1 MENEEPLP
9 FSSGTDSGAAVSADY
24 SRTLFDAALSYARN
38 GRAVFP
44 LAEGEKRPLTPHG
57 SHDATTS
64 ESQICLW
71 WQAHP
76 TANIGMAVGERS
88 GLIAIDVDNKGGKN
102 GSAALASL
110 EEQLGNLPETL
121 IVSTPNNGRHYLFE
135 FPQPFLDAPIKR
147 ELAPGVELKVNGY
160 IVAPPSK
167 LKNGGYSV
175 ATRATLAGLPE
186 RWKAACVKDEPTPE
200 EWERLNPRGKSGSIC
215 KNYGIK
221 ITDVMEIPKNARRI
235 RDGYLIKHP
244 IHGATGDGNL
254 FINTKLDLWCC
265 YRCDS
270 GGDAVTWIA
279 MQQGYI
285 DCSEASSKLDKT
297 TFKRCLD
304 FLRRE
309 GLIPEPQATIVTAK
323 RGGAEEHVPISVKKH
338 LTDVG
343 NAERFVELYRDNV
356 RYCEELGAWF
366 IYDRRRWLEDKTR
379 RIMHL
384 ARKIPSVVD
393 FEVGLIDELPEKDK
407 SEKEQLK
414 EEYRRWARTSE
425 FRNRLEAMLE
435 QAKSFPEISMSAE
448 QFDQDPC
455 LRNFRNGTINLKTG
469 VLRPHNPEDY
479 ITKLVPTDYDP
490 EAKDER
496 WGGFLQR
503 VQPEPE
509 ARRFLQRAAG
519 YSLTGLTSQ
528 EAVFFAYGPPAS
540 GKSTF
545 LESLLKAAGSYGV
558 SSSFSAFLAQ
568 RTSVGSP
575 REDVARLRGARMVV
589 CSEVN
594 KNTEWNAALLK
605 QLTSGDRVNA
615 RMPYA
620 KYSTEFEPQFKL
632 WLGANYRPK
641 CDYDDDAVFR
651 RFYIVR
657 FDTTIPEDERDRALK
672 DYLKNNEQA
681 QKAVLAWQVA
691 GAVEF
696 FNASENGGDGL
707 QAPPQVVAATRE
719 YQSSMNPAW
728 EFISN
733 ECVIGSDPTAYDG
746 ATGKRNPY
754 DEGIDELW
762 DAYEMQEKHYDAKA
776 VKSKRSLGKYLT
788 SLGFESYRS
797 TKDKSYRRRGLR
809 LVRDRENAEVLRL
822 VSDEATFPRTIT
834 VQVLHRLSN
843 DLVYPVNAN
852 DRTQLALD
860 LISSH
865 PDQWLFGCLK
875 VETAETSYKKGNM
888 LKVSANE
895 VDKEP
900 NSHTNRGALSEELSV
915 RSSAYG
921 YLSGFGLDP
930 ECIKRELRATLDGL
944 VANEQHDEKG
954 QPLSN
959 SQLRAN
965 FMAPSVLEAANQLEL
980 DVEQK
985 RRLIAAAR
993 DIWNQV
999 VSEKE
1004 NEMNA
1009 QMAAPVLRLQAHLSY
1024 PIVRLP
1030 TLEVLNECHSLW
1042 ARYSTKRAA
1051 SLS

>member
-1 MENEEPLP
+1 M
-9 FSSGTDSGAAVSADY
+9 DSV
-24 SRTLFDAALSYARN
+24 
-38 GRAVFP
+38 V
-44 LAEGEKRPLTPHG
+44 
-57 SHDATTS
+57 
-64 ESQICLW
+64 
-71 WQAHP
+71 
-76 TANIGMAVGERS
+76 
-88 GLIAIDVDNKGGKN
+88 NK
-102 GSAALASL
+102 A
-110 EEQLGNLPETL
+110 TL
-121 IVSTPNNGRHYLFE
+121 IV
-135 FPQPFLDAPIKR
+135 A
-147 ELAPGVELKVNGY
+147 
-160 IVAPPSK
+160 
-167 LKNGGYSV
+167 
-175 ATRATLAGLPE
+175 
-186 RWKAACVKDEPTPE
+186 
-200 EWERLNPRGKSGSIC
+200 RL
-215 KNYGIK
+215 
-221 ITDVMEIPKNARRI
+221 
-235 RDGYLIKHP
+235 
-244 IHGATGDGNL
+244 
-254 FINTKLDLWCC
+254 
-265 YRCDS
+265 
-270 GGDAVTWIA
+270 
-279 MQQGYI
+279 
-285 DCSEASSKLDKT
+285 SSRLDKT
-297 TFKRCLD
+297 TFKRCLNV
-304 FLRRE
+304 LRRE
-309 GLIPEPQATIVTAK
+309 GLIPEPTATIVKPT
-323 RGGAEEHVPISVKKH
+323 RGGAEQQIPISLEKH

-343 NAERFVELYRDNV
+343 NAERFVELYSDKV

-366 IYDRRRWLEDKTR
+366 IYDGRRWPEDKTR

-384 ARKIPSVVD
+384 ARKISSVID
-393 FEVGLIDELPEKDK
+393 LEVALIDDLPDK
-407 SEKEQLK
+407 SNDEKRQLK
-414 EEYRRWARTSE
+414 QEYRNWARTSE

-435 QAKSFPEISMSAE
+435 QAKSFPEISILAE
-448 QFDQDPC
+448 QWDQDPY
-455 LRNFRNGTINLKTG
+455 LRNVRNGTINLKTG

-479 ITKLVPTDYDP
+479 ITKLVPIEYDP
-490 EAKDER
+490 DAKDER
-496 WGGFLQR
+496 WESFLQR

-509 ARRFLQRAAG
+509 ARKFLQRAAG

-657 FDTTIPEDERDRALK
+657 FDTIIPEDERDRALK
-672 DYLKNNEQA
+672 DYLKKNEQA
-681 QKAVLAWQVA
+681 QKAILAWQVA

-696 FNASENGGDGL
+696 FEASENGGDGL
-707 QAPPQVVAATRE
+707 QAPAQVVAATRE

-733 ECVIGSDPTAYDG
+733 ECVVGSDPTAYDST
-746 ATGKRNPY
+746 TGKRNPY

-788 SLGFESYRS
+788 SLGFESDRS

-809 LVRDRENAEVLRL
+809 LVKDRENAEVLRL

-834 VQVLHRLSN
+834 VQALRQLSN

-852 DRTQLALD
+852 DRTRLALD

-875 VETAETSYKKGNM
+875 VENAETSYKKGNM

-895 VDKEP
+895 VGKEP
-900 NSHTNRGALSEELSV
+900 NSHTNCEDLSEELSG

-921 YLSGFGLDP
+921 YLPGLGLDP
-930 ECIKRELRATLDGL
+930 EGIQRELRATLRWLG
-944 VANEQHDEKG
+944 G
-954 QPLSN
+954 
-959 SQLRAN
+959 
-965 FMAPSVLEAANQLEL
+965 
-980 DVEQK
+980 K
-985 RRLIAAAR
+985 RTAR
-993 DIWNQV
+993 
-999 VSEKE
+999 
-1004 NEMNA
+1004 
-1009 QMAAPVLRLQAHLSY
+1009 
-1024 PIVRLP
+1024 
-1030 TLEVLNECHSLW
+1030 
-1042 ARYSTKRAA
+1042 
-1051 SLS
+1051 